1 MSFFWIQF
9 CFLSHK
15 LWVVQSRVSA
25 KFDFRYE
32 SWEGNS
38 VLFFLPT
45 IWCCKKKRENY
56 LRKCF
61 EQKKKKPA
69 LTFNSSKVSAN
80 QPSNNWAQNYNYT
93 WLFFFFEICRSSVP
107 RKKKRRKD
115 HTRTRAQWA
124 MTLIN
129 TPPPPL
135 THTHPHTHPLL
146 DSQVQ
151 IPEEPPKISPG
162 VKSSTELP
170 TVLLH

>member
-1 MSFFWIQF
+1 MVMTGCPFSGFSFVFSLINYFNRHGQ
-9 CFLSHK
+9 
-15 LWVVQSRVSA
+15 VVQSRVSA
-25 KFDFRYE
+25 KLDYRYK

-56 LRKCF
+56 LGKCF

-80 QPSNNWAQNYNYT
+80 QPSNNWAQNYNYK

-115 HTRTRAQWA
+115 HTRNRAHWA

-129 TPPPPL
+129 TPPPPPSH
-135 THTHPHTHPLL
+135 THTHTHTP
-146 DSQVQ
+146 
-151 IPEEPPKISPG
+151 
-162 VKSSTELP
+162 SSTP
-170 TVLLH
+170 RFKFQRNLLK